1 MIFFMKKLVSGAQG
15 QTSVEYVLMLIVV
28 VALMFTVMG
37 MVRNFLVT
45 ETGECRP
52 GDKALVCKVQHL
64 FGNHPSYKYFT
75 LPR

>member
-1 MIFFMKKLVSGAQG
+1 MKKFRSSELG
-15 QTSVEYVLMLIVV
+15 QTSVEYILMLVVV

-45 ETGECRP
+45 ESGECNP
-52 GDKALVCKVQHL
+52 GDQALVCKVQGL
-64 FGNHPSYKYFT
+64 FGNDPKYRYFT